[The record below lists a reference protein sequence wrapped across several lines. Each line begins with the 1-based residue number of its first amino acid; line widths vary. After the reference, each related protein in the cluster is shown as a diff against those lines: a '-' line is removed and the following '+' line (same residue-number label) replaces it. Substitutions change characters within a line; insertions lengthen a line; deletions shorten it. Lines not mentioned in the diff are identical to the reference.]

1 MKNYKSNN
9 FIMYVFNVKKVFVET
24 PLLNDSKEMSNIRK
38 REN

>member
-1 MKNYKSNN
+1 MC
-9 FIMYVFNVKKVFVET
+9 VFNVKKVFVET